1 MDNLK
6 IVKSLKLSFD
16 QLGYAVVDGKI
27 TKDRNVYR
35 CYLRS
40 GKVDKVK
47 MTTSDRSFQLN
58 TSYTNYFKNKLSKNN
73 PSNKQMIHYALKKDQ
88 DFKPNRYYK
97 AIIQVTNKLLNL
109 GYLKITTLPDGK
121 LLRDT
126 YNNLDFY
133 YSNSTCEV
141 YRLINGKSILYKL

>member
-1 MDNLK
+1 MDTLK

-16 QLGYAVVDGKI
+16 QLGYAAIDGKI

-47 MTTSDRSFQLN
+47 RTSDNRSFQLN
-58 TSYTNYFKNKLSKNN
+58 TLYTNYFKHKPSKHN

-88 DFKPNRYYK
+88 GFKPNKYYK

-109 GYLKITTLPDGK
+109 GYLKITILPDGK
-121 LLRDT
+121 LLKDT
-126 YNNLDFY
+126 LNNLEFY
-133 YSNSTCEV
+133 YSYNTCEV
-141 YRLINGKSILYKL
+141 YRLVNGRSVLYKL

>member
-1 MDNLK
+1 MNTLK

-16 QLGYAVVDGKI
+16 QLGYAVIDGKI
-27 TKDRNVYR
+27 TKDHNVYR

-40 GKVDKVK
+40 GKVDKVN

-58 TSYTNYFKNKLSKNN
+58 TFYNNYFKNKLSKHN

-88 DFKPNRYYK
+88 GFKPNKHYK
-97 AIIQVTNKLLNL
+97 AIIKVTNKLLDL
-109 GYLKITTLPDGK
+109 GYLKITVLPDGK
-121 LLRDT
+121 LLKDT
-126 YNNLDFY
+126 VNNLEFY
-133 YSNSTCEV
+133 HSNGTFEV